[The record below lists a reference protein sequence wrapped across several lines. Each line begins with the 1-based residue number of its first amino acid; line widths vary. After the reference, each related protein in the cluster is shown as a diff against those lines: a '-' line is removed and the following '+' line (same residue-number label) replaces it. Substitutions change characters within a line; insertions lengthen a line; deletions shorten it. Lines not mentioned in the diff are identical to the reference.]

1 MPSIFGKKV
10 NHSDAELVQAIRR
23 GRVEAAELLLERHWP
38 RAWSAA
44 YAVLGDRGAAE
55 DAAQSAVERALRSL
69 DRFDTARPFGPWLG
83 RIAANQALNVL
94 RSRRREA
101 PLEVDVQAA
110 DVYGDVLLRD
120 EVVEAVG
127 RLGEDR
133 RVVVA
138 LRYWAD
144 LAPREIAEVLD
155 VPVGT
160 VTSRLSRAI
169 GELRI
174 ILEEVRSP

>member
-1 MPSIFGKKV
+1 
-10 NHSDAELVQAIRR
+10 
-23 GRVEAAELLLERHWP
+23 
-38 RAWSAA
+38 
-44 YAVLGDRGAAE
+44 
-55 DAAQSAVERALRSL
+55 
-69 DRFDTARPFGPWLG
+69 
-83 RIAANQALNVL
+83 
-94 RSRRREA
+94 
-101 PLEVDVQAA
+101 VDVQAA
-110 DVYGDVLLRD
+110 DVYGDDLLRD